1 MDEIDFIK
9 MHGLG
14 NDFVVID
21 ARARAVPLD
30 PALLRAVADRRFGI
44 GFDQLI
50 RIEPAKRAGSAAFMR
65 IYNADGSEVDA
76 CGNATRCIGWLLMSE
91 TASTQ
96 VTVDTNAGR
105 LVCSRAGARRIT
117 VDIGAPIF
125 EWQQIP
131 LACEMDSRQLHF
143 NPPLPDIPGLVGP
156 AVAAN
161 IGNPH
166 CIFFVSDVTAIPVSE
181 IGPLVEHHPLFP
193 ARVNVSFAEISAPDR
208 IRLRVWERGVGITRA
223 CGTAACAVVAAAAQP
238 GVARANRQAHVV
250 LDGGTLEIDWRNE
263 DNHIYMTG
271 DTAMSF
277 RGRFAPEALRAAQ
290 STM

>member
-1 MDEIDFIK
+1 MEEIEFIK

-30 PALLRAVADRRFGI
+30 PALLRAVADRRLGI

-50 RIEPAKRAGSAAFMR
+50 RIEPARNADSAAFMR

-91 TASTQ
+91 TGDTQ
-96 VTVDTNAGR
+96 VAVETNAGR
-105 LVCSRAGARRIT
+105 LVCNGAGAQRIT
-117 VDIGAPIF
+117 VDMGVPAF
-125 EWQQIP
+125 GWQQIP
-131 LACEMDSRQLHF
+131 LACEMDSRNLHF
-143 NPPLPDIPGLVGP
+143 DPALPDIPGLVGP
-156 AVAAN
+156 PVAAN

-166 CIFFVSDVTAIPVSE
+166 CIFFVSDVAAIPLSE
-181 IGPLVEHHPLFP
+181 IGPLVEHHALFP
-193 ARVNVSFAEISAPDR
+193 ARVNVSFAEISAPER

-238 GVARANRQAHVV
+238 GVARANRQVCVA
-250 LDGGTLEIDWRNE
+250 LDGGMLAIDWRAD

-271 DTAMSF
+271 ETAISF